1 MIQQVLNNYYVN
13 FGMSIMKQLL
23 DLANEN
29 QLYMSLE
36 LGSIFM
42 DVSQTL
48 EIAIHVLKSAL
59 SYHLLYGTYIMY
71 QSSVVVTSVVTSPV
85 KS

>member
-1 MIQQVLNNYYVN
+1 MEKRKLEAMVTKFLEKFAI
-13 FGMSIMKQLL
+13 IMFKKIEKFVGVYLC
-23 DLANEN
+23 
-29 QLYMSLE
+29 
-36 LGSIFM
+36 IFM